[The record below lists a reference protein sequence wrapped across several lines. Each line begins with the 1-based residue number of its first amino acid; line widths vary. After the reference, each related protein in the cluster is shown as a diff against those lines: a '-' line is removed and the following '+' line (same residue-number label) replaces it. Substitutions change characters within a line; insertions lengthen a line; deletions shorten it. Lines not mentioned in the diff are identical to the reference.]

1 MISHAI
7 RRNKHL
13 FYFFKDLKLHEL
25 KLAADHVKGDPT
37 VVLLLWK
44 FRFTIFFFFF
54 KFELY
59 EECIWGH

>member
-25 KLAADHVKGDPT
+25 KLAVDHAKGDPT
-37 VVLLLWK
+37 VVLHLFYDFFFFL
-44 FRFTIFFFFF
+44 FFFF

-59 EECIWGH
+59 EECVWGH